1 MKRGRPVADRDE
13 VQIINPPNLIAQKV
27 TKGGPDA
34 VTAADLAGADER
46 VARNFGNQYVEWLA
60 EDILSLHFPS
70 DLQTW
75 HEYTKSHHFSKSC
88 FLQSLDTS
96 DFDALAAF

>member
-1 MKRGRPVADRDE
+1 MKRGSPVADRDE

-46 VARNFGNQYVEWLA
+46 VARNFANQYVEWLA
-60 EDILSLHFPS
+60 EDIL
-70 DLQTW
+70 
-75 HEYTKSHHFSKSC
+75 
-88 FLQSLDTS
+88 
-96 DFDALAAF
+96 